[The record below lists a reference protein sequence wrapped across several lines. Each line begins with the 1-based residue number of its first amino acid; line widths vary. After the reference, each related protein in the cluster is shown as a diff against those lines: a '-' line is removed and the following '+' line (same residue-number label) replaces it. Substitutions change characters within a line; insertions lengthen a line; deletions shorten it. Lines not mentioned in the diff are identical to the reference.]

1 MLLRPTV
8 LPTPEAA
15 ALVAAAERDKLSGV
29 KQGEFEIREMERK
42 RQEQLDAEMRKKLGI
57 KSRPL

>member
-1 MLLRPTV
+1 MT
-8 LPTPEAA
+8 AA
-15 ALVAAAERDKLSGV
+15 PKALAADQPALVAASERDKLSGV
-29 KQGEFEIREMERK
+29 KQGEFEIREMESK